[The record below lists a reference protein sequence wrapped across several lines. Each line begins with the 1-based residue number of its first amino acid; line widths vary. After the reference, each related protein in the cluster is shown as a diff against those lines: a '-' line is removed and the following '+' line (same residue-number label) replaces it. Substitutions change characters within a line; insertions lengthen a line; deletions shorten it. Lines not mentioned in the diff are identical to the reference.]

1 MKPAG
6 NASVRIA
13 DAQWK
18 LAAIGCG
25 IAIHTVIANA
35 PDLTNLDKS
44 P

>member
-1 MKPAG
+1 MKLAG
-6 NASVRIA
+6 NASARIV
-13 DAQWK
+13 DAPLR